1 MSRIG
6 RMPIAIPAGVTVTIA
21 EGNVVTVKG
30 ALGTLTKTFNPAM
43 DIKVEEGHIHVTRPN
58 DEAEMRAA
66 HGLTRALLHDMVV
79 GVSEGYKKVLMIV
92 GVGYKAVKQGNKLML
107 YLGHSLMPKTGL
119 PQDKFI
125 MEDTDTVKLEVPS
138 EDEIKKQGID
148 KMTTEK
154 VSSSLVIVVKGI
166 DKQEVGQ
173 TAAVIRGKRPPE
185 PYHGKG
191 VRYITEA
198 VRRKDI
204 GKSSK

>member
-1 MSRIG
+1 MQVFSHQIIIG
-6 RMPIAIPAGVTVTIA
+6 AGTEYLYGLLIQLLGKNLIYGVENPGYHKIGKICKSMGVTYR
-21 EGNVVTVKG
+21 
-30 ALGTLTKTFNPAM
+30 
-43 DIKVEEGHIHVTRPN
+43 HVDL
-58 DEAEMRAA
+58 DES
-66 HGLTRALLHDMVV
+66 

-107 YLGHSLMPKTGL
+107 YLGHSLMPVTGL

-148 KMTTEK
+148 KLTTEK
-154 VSSSLVIVVKGI
+154 ISSSLIIVVKGV

-191 VRYITEA
+191 VRYINES
-198 VRRKDI
+198 VRRKV
-204 GKSSK
+204 GKTGK